1 MNNFAIAIS
10 IGLQYGVPLEEYVEA
25 FTFTRFEPAGIVDG
39 NSTIKIAT
47 SILDYIFRELA
58 ISYLGRHDLA
68 HAQPEDILPDALGT
82 GEQQAELHE
91 SAAIAAIKRVAS
103 SGYVRSPNLML
114 ISGGGGRTAVA
125 TGSLNTAA
133 QSTLVEEFSSTKPR
147 VPDDDY
153 GPTQEFS
160 SNSTDGGT
168 ESVNKTA
175 LVAEIDT
182 ELHRIEIAKSR
193 GFVGDACVECGNFTM
208 VRNGTCMKCVTCG
221 GTSGCS

>member
-1 MNNFAIAIS
+1 MA
-10 IGLQYGVPLEEYVEA
+10 
-25 FTFTRFEPAGIVDG
+25 
-39 NSTIKIAT
+39 
-47 SILDYIFRELA
+47 
-58 ISYLGRHDLA
+58 
-68 HAQPEDILPDALGT
+68 DALGT
-82 GEQQAELHE
+82 GEQQAELPE
-91 SAAIAAIKRVAS
+91 SDAIAAIKRVAS
-103 SGYVRSPNLML
+103 SGYVRSPNRML

-193 GFVGDACVECGNFTM
+193 WFVGDACVECGNFTM